1 LLTLRWRPS
10 AARASNGE
18 AARMVFV
25 DDVCGFWLCSGLGS
39 FSNGGGEGPSLWVG
53 LPQQRWGADTILS
66 SNDGGEKVA

>member
-1 LLTLRWRPS
+1 MGLDPTGLGRRGDLILLTLRWRPS

-25 DDVCGFWLCSGLGS
+25 DDVCGFRLCSGLGS

-53 LPQQRWGADTILS
+53 LPQQRR
-66 SNDGGEKVA
+66 